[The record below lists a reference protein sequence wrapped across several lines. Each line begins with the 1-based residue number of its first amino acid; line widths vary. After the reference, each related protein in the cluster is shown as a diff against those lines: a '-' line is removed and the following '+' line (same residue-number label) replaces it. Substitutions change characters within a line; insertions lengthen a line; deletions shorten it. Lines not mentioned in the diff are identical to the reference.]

1 MFRGLL
7 CCCCPLPLTATMTM
21 TTSRP
26 SNNNDDSD
34 DDNDDEEA
42 QAVERRLHGGRR
54 QGTSC
59 AEQARRGTAS
69 DGQGGFKLS
78 QRICLSDFYSRS
90 TGPPLEKVFHQEKQL
105 TPSK

>member
-1 MFRGLL
+1 MMMITMLL
-7 CCCCPLPLTATMTM
+7 MMTNK
-21 TTSRP
+21 SRP
-26 SNNNDDSD
+26 CKNDD
-34 DDNDDEEA
+34 DDNDDIVDEKEA
-42 QAVERRLHGGRR
+42 QAVQRRLHGGGR

-90 TGPPLEKVFHQEKQL
+90 TGPPRVKVFLQGKPL
-105 TPSK
+105 TRSK